1 MEFNLDYRFSVAGL
15 LTLTHSHTHAHTR
28 AKTHALR
35 EGDGDMLMS
44 LKSSNQPTSSLLN
57 NCTITETR
65 WEAQRATELLALYI
79 QRRRGALT
87 PFTPETHAA
96 EDLRTVPQDWLR
108 IAQHGQLSP
117 ARLSQTDLLVWI
129 IWFTDC

>member
-1 MEFNLDYRFSVAGL
+1 
-15 LTLTHSHTHAHTR
+15 
-28 AKTHALR
+28 
-35 EGDGDMLMS
+35 MLMS

-87 PFTPETHAA
+87 PFTSETHAA
-96 EDLRTVPQDWLR
+96 EDLRTVSQDWLW

-117 ARLSQTDLLVWI
+117 ARLSQTDLPVWI
-129 IWFTDC
+129 TWFTDC

>member
-1 MEFNLDYRFSVAGL
+1 
-15 LTLTHSHTHAHTR
+15 
-28 AKTHALR
+28 
-35 EGDGDMLMS
+35 MLMS

-87 PFTPETHAA
+87 PFTSETHAA
-96 EDLRTVPQDWLR
+96 EDLRTVLQDWLW
-108 IAQHGQLSP
+108 IAQNGQLSP

-129 IWFTDC
+129 IWFTDS